1 VAEARWSGRLGFILA
16 TMGSAVGLGSIWK
29 FPYEVGENGGG
40 GFVLFYLA
48 GLALVVAPLLLAE
61 LAIGRRGG
69 GDAAASLGRLAREAG
84 ASSLWRRLG
93 ELMVAAGLL
102 ILAYY
107 AAIGG
112 LAGAYAWHALAS
124 GFGGLDAA
132 GTRALFAATSGDP
145 WHLGLWHL
153 LFVAATA
160 AILARGIAGG
170 IEAACRV
177 LMPLLI
183 LLMAALAMYAAF
195 EGAFL
200 GAAEFL
206 LAPRFAAID
215 AGVALEALGLGFFSI
230 GVGLGVVLTYAAHA
244 GQAIRLGDV
253 ALATLAGDTLV
264 SFLAGFAIFPLV
276 FAQGLDPAAG
286 TELMFLTLPIA
297 FAALPFGDLVGAAFF
312 AALAMAGLASA
323 IALAELALAPLLR
336 VTGWS
341 RPRAALALG
350 LLLWVIGLPAVLG
363 FSVWAEARP
372 LAFLPGFEAAGIVEA
387 MDRVAS
393 NLLLPA
399 AGLLLALFAG
409 HVLPRAALAA
419 ELGLGDGALAA
430 LRFLLRWVV
439 PGLIAAFVLLGHAG
453 GE

>member
-1 VAEARWSGRLGFILA
+1 MEGSRWSGRLGFLLA

-69 GDAAASLGRLAREAG
+69 GDAAASLARLAREAG
-84 ASSLWRRLG
+84 ASPLWRRLG
-93 ELMVAAGLL
+93 QLMVGAGLL

-112 LAGAYAWHALAS
+112 LAFAYAWHALAA
-124 GFGGLDAA
+124 GFSGLDAA
-132 GTRALFAATSGDP
+132 GTRALFAGVVGNP
-145 WHLGLWHL
+145 WQLGLWHA

-160 AILARGIAGG
+160 AILARGIERG

-183 LLMAALAMYAAF
+183 LLIAALALYAAL
-195 EGAFL
+195 EGAFAE
-200 GAAEFL
+200 AADFL

-215 AGVALEALGLGFFSI
+215 ASVALEALGLGFFSI

-244 GQAIRLGDV
+244 GQEIRLGDV
-253 ALATLAGDTLV
+253 ALATLLGDTLV

-297 FAALPFGDLVGAAFF
+297 FAALPGGDWVGAAFF

-323 IALAELALAPLLR
+323 IALAELALAPLIR
-336 VTGWS
+336 VTGWA

-350 LLLWVIGLPAVLG
+350 LLLWAIGLPAVLG

-387 MDRVAS
+387 LDRIAS

-399 AGLLLALFAG
+399 AGMLLAIFAG
-409 HVLPRAALAA
+409 HVLPRTALAA
-419 ELGLGDGALAA
+419 ELALRGRALAA
-430 LRFLLRWVV
+430 LAFLLRWVV